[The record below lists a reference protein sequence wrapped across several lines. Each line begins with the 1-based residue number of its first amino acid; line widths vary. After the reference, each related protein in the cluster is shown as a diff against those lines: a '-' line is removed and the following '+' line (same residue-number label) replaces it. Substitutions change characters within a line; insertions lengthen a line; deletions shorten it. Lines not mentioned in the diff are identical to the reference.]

1 MNHGNGDIKIC
12 LNCGEAV
19 YVFKDDI
26 KICPKCRDV
35 VLYFDE
41 GD

>member
-12 LNCGEAV
+12 SNCGEAV
-19 YVFKDDI
+19 YVSKDDI
-26 KICPKCRDV
+26 KICPKCRNV
-35 VLYFDE
+35 VLYFDG